1 MKKLKLISLF
11 LVMGIFSCSIFNKTV
26 SNVPVEIIKIKET
39 KDIKLS
45 YKPFISNLCL
55 DSNENFYFIDGNV
68 IKKVD
73 QKGNLTIIAGKEED
87 DFYPEDGNIDGD
99 LSTAKFGE
107 IIKMNYVENEKLFYF
122 VEKFKMKDNKDKY
135 NYFARKLSNNKIETI
150 YKIGNI
156 DKKDNNSKNYRINFI
171 SKEGEI
177 YFEEYIRPNW
187 SGMKITK
194 DNQVIKV
201 EGSGN
206 FLDYEGTFYSL
217 RNESLDSYSEDYS
230 LYVRVENKW
239 KKIID
244 GTLIHHLLNISID
257 KNNNVYIVEDFFRQN
272 LDGDV
277 ISFGDPYLIHKISK
291 EKILEIKEPLAL
303 YKKEFVIG
311 ELSGKDLMDIR
322 NSIIVSK
329 DGKYLYGFR
338 NEDDYGTIRKIYLGV
353 KK

>member
-1 MKKLKLISLF
+1 MKKLKLLSLF
-11 LVMGIFSCSIFNKTV
+11 LVMGIFSCPIFNKTV

-272 LDGDV
+272 LDGD
-277 ISFGDPYLIHKISK
+277 IMSNSYQPPLIHKISK
-291 EKILEIKEPLAL
+291 KNILELKEPLAL
-303 YKKEFVIG
+303 YKKEFVIA
-311 ELSGKDLMDIR
+311 ELYGDDSIVSEH
-322 NSIIVSK
+322 SIIVSE
-329 DGKYLYGFR
+329 DGNRLYGF
-338 NEDDYGTIRKIYLGV
+338 NQFNSNNIV
-353 KK
+353 KVNIGSKK